1 MSDKEF
7 DSVCAL
13 IYRDG
18 GIVGVSRKNDENDFG
33 LPGGKI
39 ELGES
44 VIAALYRETE
54 EETGLNITSHRLV
67 FIRVEPNGKKGYTY
81 LCEATGD
88 FNTKESGKVKVV
100 SWDELTSGCFGKYN
114 TALKQELDRIG
125 LSYQR

>member
-13 IYRDG
+13 IYRGG

-67 FIRVEPNGKKGYTY
+67 FIRVEPNGKKGY
-81 LCEATGD
+81 
-88 FNTKESGKVKVV
+88 S
-100 SWDELTSGCFGKYN
+100 S
-114 TALKQELDRIG
+114 
-125 LSYQR
+125 